1 MEDIFGKLY
10 DMTAFSNIFANP
22 SFLVM
27 YAIAFVLLYLGI
39 KKHYEPLLLVPIA
52 FGVLIANFPGGEM
65 GVTQADENGMVMV
78 NGVLKN
84 VWEMPLHEI
93 AHEMGLMNF
102 IYYMLIK
109 SGFLPPI
116 IFMGVGALTDFGP
129 MLRNL
134 RLSIFGAAAQ
144 LGIFAVLLIA
154 IVMGFTPKEAAS
166 MDLRPSLL
174 RLNWLLTCWVPLPL
188 QLIHIWLWCLSSFRC
203 ACVCSV
209 PRRN

>member
-154 IVMGFTPKEAAS
+154 ILMGFS
-166 MDLRPSLL
+166 RLYLFVHFPSDVIAGALL
-174 RLNWLLTCWVPLPL
+174 GLCFGFIGYR
-188 QLIHIWLWCLSSFRC
+188 F
-203 ACVCSV
+203 AF
-209 PRRN
+209 RRNKKAPNTGNGA